1 MGFRNIQK
9 KIKKNTYLLCFVI
22 LGAKSIERFR
32 KIESASGVDF
42 YQEVGFLSIAPKF
55 ENQQFFDQQDYQ
67 KVDKMEPLSWPQ
79 NCEAIFQP
87 QNAGHISPR
96 NLVKAQKVLAG
107 KNNCQIISDALVTK
121 ITKPE
126 ESCNGF
132 YTIICKRQNCEKE
145 VRYFLPYFS
154 KDFYIAT
161 LAPLL
166 IANSFESGPGPTPC
180 LDKLPLH

>member
-1 MGFRNIQK
+1 M
-9 KIKKNTYLLCFVI
+9 
-22 LGAKSIERFR
+22 
-32 KIESASGVDF
+32 ASGVDF

-55 ENQQFFDQQDYQ
+55 ENEEFLDQQDYQ
-67 KVDKMEPLSWPQ
+67 KVDKMEHLSWPQ
-79 NCEAIFQP
+79 HCEAIFQP

-132 YTIICKRQNCEKE
+132 YTIICKRQNHEKE
-145 VRYFLPYFS
+145 VRYFCHISPKF
-154 KDFYIAT
+154 FYV
-161 LAPLL
+161 APIL
-166 IANSFESGPGPTPC
+166 IANSFESGTVAA
-180 LDKLPLH
+180 DTKV

>member
-9 KIKKNTYLLCFVI
+9 KLEKHLLCFVI

-32 KIESASGVDF
+32 NIESASGVDF

-55 ENQQFFDQQDYQ
+55 EKEEFLDQQDYQ
-67 KVDKMEPLSWPQ
+67 KVDKMEHLSWPQ

-121 ITKPE
+121 ITKPK

-132 YTIICKRQNCEKE
+132 YTILCKRQNYEKE
-145 VRYFLPYFS
+145 VQYFLPYFF
-154 KDFYIAT
+154 KVF
-161 LAPLL
+161 LPLL
-166 IANSFESGPGPTPC
+166 IHS
-180 LDKLPLH
+180 

>member
-1 MGFRNIQK
+1 M
-9 KIKKNTYLLCFVI
+9 

-55 ENQQFFDQQDYQ
+55 ENEEFLNQKDYQ
-67 KVDKMEPLSWPQ
+67 KVDKMEHLSWPQ

-107 KNNCQIISDALVTK
+107 KNNCHIISDALGAKYFFSPLVH
-121 ITKPE
+121 
-126 ESCNGF
+126 S
-132 YTIICKRQNCEKE
+132 KREKNIL
-145 VRYFLPYFS
+145 V
-154 KDFYIAT
+154 
-161 LAPLL
+161 LL
-166 IANSFESGPGPTPC
+166 S
-180 LDKLPLH
+180 

>member
-1 MGFRNIQK
+1 MQEKLEK
-9 KIKKNTYLLCFVI
+9 KLCFVI

-42 YQEVGFLSIAPKF
+42 YQEVGFLSIGPNF
-55 ENQQFFDQQDYQ
+55 ENEEFLDQQDYQ

-107 KNNCQIISDALVTK
+107 KNNCQIISDALGGFQLEFVRL
-121 ITKPE
+121 
-126 ESCNGF
+126 ESKSCKGF
-132 YTIICKRQNCEKE
+132 LKNNSPPMHRGRKGPFNT
-145 VRYFLPYFS
+145 FS
-154 KDFYIAT
+154 K
-161 LAPLL
+161 
-166 IANSFESGPGPTPC
+166 NSFSKRVS
-180 LDKLPLH
+180 LD